1 MEAGTLLIKPFYGY
15 RPGEAGRLVPDE
27 QTASVVRWIFQQAQL
42 GRGSGEIAGAL
53 NRKGLP
59 TPSQA
64 AGYERA
70 AACWN
75 AQHIRRILTNSV
87 YVGTMVYNR
96 TGRKSYKN
104 KTTIRRPETEWI
116 ILENHHEPLVPREL
130 FNSLQRPARRQERAY
145 CREPAFFGACCAAE
159 DAEAPWFSEVGK
171 TGRTRIS
178 VEKPSAAPSAAGTA
192 AHRTMCGNL
201 CSYEAA
207 LKYLERLLRSSQ
219 SESGGHRGQAG
230 QRGAEPEDG
239 AGEETGAGAEH
250 D

>member
-1 MEAGTLLIKPFYGY
+1 M
-15 RPGEAGRLVPDE
+15 
-27 QTASVVRWIFQQAQL
+27 
-42 GRGSGEIAGAL
+42 AGAL

-64 AGYERA
+64 AGYEHA

-130 FNSLQRPARRQERAY
+130 FNSLQRPARRQERRTAVS
-145 CREPAFFGACCAAE
+145 RPFSACCAAE
-159 DAEAPWFSEVGK
+159 DPEAPWFSEVGK
-171 TGRTRIS
+171 TGGR
-178 VEKPSAAPSAAGTA
+178 VYLWEKPSGG
-192 AHRTMCGNL
+192 RRQRQ
-201 CSYEAA
+201 
-207 LKYLERLLRSSQ
+207 ERL
-219 SESGGHRGQAG
+219 HTAPCAG
-230 QRGAEPEDG
+230 ICAI
-239 AGEETGAGAEH
+239 
-250 D
+250 

>member
-1 MEAGTLLIKPFYGY
+1 M
-15 RPGEAGRLVPDE
+15 PDE

-64 AGYERA
+64 AGYEHA

-130 FNSLQRPARRQERAY
+130 FNSLQRPARRQERRTAVS
-145 CREPAFFGACCAAE
+145 RPFSGPAALRKMRKPLGS
-159 DAEAPWFSEVGK
+159 PKSEK
-171 TGRTRIS
+171 PAGR
-178 VEKPSAAPSAAGTA
+178 VYLWEKPSGGRRQRQGRLHTAPCAGI
-192 AHRTMCGNL
+192 C
-201 CSYEAA
+201 A
-207 LKYLERLLRSSQ
+207 L
-219 SESGGHRGQAG
+219 
-230 QRGAEPEDG
+230 
-239 AGEETGAGAEH
+239 
-250 D
+250 